1 MAKRSAGSSK
11 TSASTHR
18 KLNQV
23 RELGV
28 HCHNGRL
35 FSYQKHGCRHAGPR
49 SAAMR
54 GLTRNSPGRS
64 PSERTSQ
71 EIPATARSQGSIG
84 TQWPQSKGLA
94 SHPHRKRERQRRRPT
109 VDASSTP
116 AVSTQAPGR
125 LPKPRP
131 GDAPKET
138 MLQAR
143 RTGRL
148 APADADEE
156 MTLYH
161 FRSQKKQ
168 TGNESCQQQIGVA
181 WFQPGAVSVSK
192 QTGHGI
198 DPDLLSAS
206 PCTDNC
212 RCFNCSA
219 QHRPGVVI
227 VAGERSPNIFFRF
240 CI

>member
-1 MAKRSAGSSK
+1 
-11 TSASTHR
+11 
-18 KLNQV
+18 
-23 RELGV
+23 
-28 HCHNGRL
+28 
-35 FSYQKHGCRHAGPR
+35 
-49 SAAMR
+49 MR

-64 PSERTSQ
+64 PSER
-71 EIPATARSQGSIG
+71 IPQGIPVTACPQGSIG

-116 AVSTQAPGR
+116 AVSTQAPGQ

-156 MTLYH
+156 MTLYR
-161 FRSQKKQ
+161 FCSQKKQ

-181 WFQPGAVSVSK
+181 WFQPGAVSASK

-198 DPDLLSAS
+198 DQTFFP
-206 PCTDNC
+206 
-212 RCFNCSA
+212 R
-219 QHRPGVVI
+219 HRVQITADVST
-227 VAGERSPNIFFRF
+227 VRPNISQAWSS
-240 CI
+240 